1 MIDSQTGHIKL
12 FADPNKCLG
21 SRKDGSLVLSK
32 CSDPDCMTCLD
43 RWGNAHV
50 PVHNKVI
57 SKLKSPYGDLD
68 LVTWMGLEISWADN
82 LEDYYY
88 FLYNVHVLS
97 IPNWSKKPK
106 NFQSN
111 IGTCVICF
119 DLHSVRTLPNKILLD
134 NGQIMPNSF
143 PLIDW
148 LNLEAHLTFIHDSC
162 LKCKKKTFIK
172 H

>member
-1 MIDSQTGHIKL
+1 MLQYYNEKWVIDSQTGHIKL

-68 LVTWMGLEISWADN
+68 LVTWMGLEIS
-82 LEDYYY
+82 
-88 FLYNVHVLS
+88 
-97 IPNWSKKPK
+97 
-106 NFQSN
+106 
-111 IGTCVICF
+111 
-119 DLHSVRTLPNKILLD
+119 
-134 NGQIMPNSF
+134 
-143 PLIDW
+143 
-148 LNLEAHLTFIHDSC
+148 
-162 LKCKKKTFIK
+162 
-172 H
+172 